1 MTANLS
7 LQEAAHAHAEPSQ
20 SQHLPPAR
28 SWVVTEVTGLVTEW
42 TQCLASTHLPPAS
55 AKSLP

>member
-7 LQEAAHAHAEPSQ
+7 LHEAAHAHAVPSQ

-28 SWVVTEVTGLVTEW
+28 SWVVTGLVTEW
-42 TQCLASTHLPPAS
+42 PQCLASTHLPPAS